1 MPEEGEMSLIEERMA
16 AIEGEIDA
24 LRTKDFESSKTEYDK
39 QQTALEKLYTAQNKR
54 LEAVENARVQE
65 ELAEQAR

>member
-24 LRTKDFESSKTEYDK
+24 LRTKDFEKSKTEYDN
-39 QQTALEKLYTAQNKR
+39 QMIALDKLYTAQNKR

>member
-16 AIEGEIDA
+16 AIEGEIDT
-24 LRTKDFESSKTEYDK
+24 LRTKDFEKSKTEYDN
-39 QQTALEKLYTAQNKR
+39 QMIALDKLYTAQNKR

>member
-1 MPEEGEMSLIEERMA
+1 VPEEGEMSLIEERMA
-16 AIEGEIDA
+16 AIEGEIDT
-24 LRTKDFESSKTEYDK
+24 LRTKDFEKSKTEYDN
-39 QQTALEKLYTAQNKR
+39 QMIALDKLYTAQNKR